1 MSNDAVHT
9 VFKNMHNFQL
19 TMLNPLQLKQLSQSL
34 EGTLL
39 YDELHKTIYSTDA
52 SVYKIKPQAVA
63 LPKTV
68 DDICKLIEFA
78 NTNKISITP
87 RTAGT
92 SLAGQTVGSGI
103 IVDVSKHFT
112 KIISFD
118 ANRKTVTVQPG
129 VIRDELN
136 LFLKPHGLFFGPN
149 TSTTNRCMIGGM
161 VGNNSSGT
169 TSIRY
174 GVTRDKIVEIKAI
187 LSDGSPVVFKEL
199 SSAEFLEK
207 TKGDSLESKIYKTIY
222 DELSVVENQNEIIK
236 EFPKP
241 EIHRRNT
248 GYAIDLLLKSELF
261 SGTEK
266 TINLGKLLC
275 GSEGTLAFTTEITL
289 KVDDLPPANNVM
301 VVAHFH
307 TIKESLEAVVTAM
320 KHHLYTC
327 EMMDDT
333 ILNCTKT
340 NREQAKNRFFI
351 QGDPKAVIMLEVA
364 SHSMEDAERQADD
377 LIADLE
383 KNNFGYALPKIYG
396 SDIDKINELRKAGLG
411 LLGSIVGDDKAA
423 DSIEDTAVEL
433 NDLPNYIEEFAA
445 MMSKYNQEAIYYAHA
460 GAGEIHLRPVL
471 NLKKKEDLKLFR
483 IIATEVAVLV
493 KKYKGSLSGEH
504 GDGIVRGE
512 FLPFMIGEM
521 NYNLL
526 KRIKNAF
533 DPNAILNKG
542 KIIDTPKMDEN
553 LRMVAGR
560 VEPEIQTIQ
569 DFSDSMGILRA
580 AEKCNGSG
588 DCRKLPSAGGTLC
601 PSYRATRNEKDTT
614 RARANALREYLTNSD
629 KENKFDYDELY
640 KVFELCVSCKA
651 CASECP
657 SNVDVASLKAEFLY
671 QYQKANGFSL
681 RNKIFAFNAKLNNLG
696 SITPKLTNYV
706 VNLPFVKNKMGIA
719 SKRQVPLLAP
729 KPFRKWHEKNVNTIQ
744 NGSFPNGKIYLF
756 CDEFTNFYDVSV
768 GIDAFE
774 LLTKLGYE
782 VVIIDH
788 EESGRSFISKG
799 FLEQAKAIANIN
811 VDIFSSVI
819 KDDCPLVGI
828 EPSAILTFR
837 DEYLRL
843 ADDKESAQSI
853 SKNAFTIEEFFKKEI
868 ALGKITSDQFSDVKK
883 EIKIHGHCHQKS
895 LSSVEATFSMLNL
908 PKNNSVTIYNSGCC
922 GMAGSFGYEKE
933 HYDISMQI
941 GEDTLFP
948 KVRATERTVTIAAA
962 GTSCRHQIYDGTNRE
977 ALHPVTILKSCLK

>member
-1 MSNDAVHT
+1 MSISTN
-9 VFKNMHNFQL
+9 L
-19 TMLNPLQLKQLSQSL
+19 LKQLSDSL

-39 YDELHKTIYSTDA
+39 YDALHKTLYATDA
-52 SVYKIKPQAVA
+52 SAYRIIPLAVA
-63 LPKTV
+63 LPKTEE
-68 DDICKLIEFA
+68 DIVKLVHFA
-78 NTNKISITP
+78 KEHKISLTP

-92 SLAGQTVGSGI
+92 SLAGQTIGDGI
-103 IVDVSKHFT
+103 VVDVSKHFT
-112 KIISFD
+112 KIVAFD
-118 ANRKTVTVQPG
+118 AVNKTVTVQPG

-174 GVTRDKIVEIKAI
+174 GVTRDKIVEIKAV
-187 LSDGSPVVFKEL
+187 LADGSQVKFNEL
-199 SSAEFLEK
+199 SSAEFIQK
-207 TKGDSLESKIYKTIY
+207 TKGGTLENTIY
-222 DELSVVENQNEIIK
+222 RTIYSELSNKENQEEILAQ
-236 EFPKP
+236 FPKP

-248 GYAIDLLLKSELF
+248 GYAIDVLLKSDLF
-261 SGTEK
+261 SGTEP

-275 GSEGTLAFTTEITL
+275 GSEGTLAFTTEVTL
-289 KVDDLPPANNVM
+289 KVDDLPPTNNVM

-307 TIKESLEAVVTAM
+307 TIQESLEAVVTAM

-364 SHSMEDAERQADD
+364 SHISMEDAEAQADA

-433 NDLPNYIEEFAA
+433 SDLPNYIAEFAA
-445 MMSKYNQEAIYYAHA
+445 MMKKHGQDAIYYAHA

-471 NLKKKEDLKLFR
+471 NLKKKEGVYQFR
-483 IIATEVAVLV
+483 NIATEVAVLV
-493 KKYKGSLSGEH
+493 KKYRGSLSGEH

-512 FLPFMIGEM
+512 FLPYMIGDK
-521 NYNLL
+521 NYELL
-526 KRIKNAF
+526 KRVKLAF
-533 DPNAILNKG
+533 DPNSVMNIG
-542 KIIDTPKMDEN
+542 KIVNALKMDEN
-553 LRMVAGR
+553 LRFEVDR
-560 VEPEIQTIQ
+560 IEPDMKTIQ
-569 DFSDSMGILRA
+569 DFSDSLGILRL

-588 DCRKLPSAGGTLC
+588 DCRKPPSAGGTLC

-614 RARANALREYLTNSD
+614 RARANALREYLTHSE
-629 KENKFDYDELY
+629 KENKFDHKELY
-640 KVFELCVSCKA
+640 QVFELCVSCKA

-657 SNVDVASLKAEFLY
+657 SNVDVASLKSEFLY

-681 RNKIFAFNAKLNNLG
+681 RSKIFANNSKLNKLG
-696 SITPKLTNYV
+696 SVFPGLTNFM
-706 VNLPFVKNKMGIA
+706 VNQSLVKKAMGVA
-719 SKRQVPLLAP
+719 EKREVPLLA
-729 KPFRKWHEKNVNTIQ
+729 KQTFRKWLSNNNVNS
-744 NGSFPNGKIYLF
+744 NNKYENGKVVLF
-756 CDEFTNFYDVSV
+756 CDEFTNYYDVNV

-782 VVIIDH
+782 VIVVEH
-788 EESGRSFISKG
+788 EESGRAYISKG
-799 FLEQAKAIANIN
+799 FLEEAKVLANKN
-811 VDIFSSVI
+811 VTIFSSI
-819 KDDCPLVGI
+819 ITGDTPLIGI

-843 ADDKESAQSI
+843 ADDKSAAEQL
-853 SKNAFTIEEFFKKEI
+853 SKNVFTVEEFFKKEI
-868 ALGKITSDQFSDVKK
+868 TAGKIHAGQFSESEKQ
-883 EIKIHGHCHQKS
+883 IKIHGHCHQKS
-895 LSSVEATFSMLNL
+895 LSTVEATFAMLSI

-933 HYDISMQI
+933 HYEISMQM

-948 KVRATERTVTIAAA
+948 KIRNTESHVAISAA
-962 GTSCRHQIYDGTNRE
+962 GTSCRHQIFDGTNRK
-977 ALHPVTILKSCLK
+977 AQHPVTILKSCLR

>member
-1 MSNDAVHT
+1 M
-9 VFKNMHNFQL
+9 L
-19 TMLNPLQLKQLSQSL
+19 TALQLQHLSESL

-39 YDELHKTIYSTDA
+39 YDKLNKTIYATDA
-52 SVYKIKPQAVA
+52 SAYRIMPLAVA
-63 LPKTV
+63 LPKNE
-68 DDICKLIEFA
+68 DDIIKLIQFA
-78 NTNKISITP
+78 NENKISLTP

-103 IVDVSKHFT
+103 IVDVSKYFT
-112 KIISFD
+112 KIVSFD
-118 ANRKTVTVQPG
+118 AEKKTITVQPG

-136 LFLKPHGLFFGPN
+136 LYLKSHGLFFGPN
-149 TSTTNRCMIGGM
+149 TSTSNRCMIGGM

-187 LSDGSPVVFKEL
+187 LSDGSKAVFKEL
-199 SSAEFLEK
+199 SSTEFIEK
-207 TKGDSLESKIYKTIY
+207 SKGDSLESKIYKTIY
-222 DELSVVENQNEIIK
+222 EELSNTQNQKEIVK

-248 GYAIDLLLKSELF
+248 GYAVDLLLKSELF

-289 KVDDLPPANNVM
+289 KVDDLPPSNNIM

-307 TIKESLEAVVTAM
+307 TIQESLEAVVIAM

-351 QGDPKAVIMLEVA
+351 QGEPKAVIMLEVA
-364 SHSMEDAERQADD
+364 SPISMEDAEFQANA
-377 LIADLE
+377 LIVDLE
-383 KNNFGYALPKIYG
+383 NNNFGYALPKIYG

-433 NDLPNYIEEFAA
+433 SDLPHYIADFSA
-445 MMSKYNQEAIYYAHA
+445 MMKSHGQEAIYYAHA
-460 GAGEIHLRPVL
+460 GAGEIHLRPIL
-471 NLKKKEDLKLFR
+471 NLKTKEGLHQFR
-483 IIATEVAVLV
+483 AIATEVAHLV
-493 KKYKGSLSGEH
+493 KKYRGSLSGEH

-512 FLPFMIGEM
+512 FLPFMIGEK
-521 NYNLL
+521 NYELL
-526 KRIKNAF
+526 KRIKAAF
-533 DPNAILNKG
+533 DPNTILNEG
-542 KIIDTPKMDEN
+542 KIVNAFKMDEN
-553 LRMVAGR
+553 LRVEAGR
-560 VEPEIQTIQ
+560 VEPDIKTIQ
-569 DFSDSMGILRA
+569 DFSDSMGILRL

-614 RARANALREYLTNSD
+614 RARANALREYLTHSEKD
-629 KENKFDYDELY
+629 NKFNHEELY

-657 SNVDVASLKAEFLY
+657 SNVDVAALKSEFLY

-681 RNKIFAFNAKLNNLG
+681 RNKIFAYNSKLNQLG
-696 SITPKLTNYV
+696 SIAPSITNFL
-706 VNLPFVKNKMGIA
+706 VNLPLVKNVMGIA
-719 SKRQVPLLAP
+719 SKREVPLLA
-729 KPFRKWHEKNVNTIQ
+729 KMTLRKWIEKNKSKQLAN
-744 NGSFPNGKIYLF
+744 SFTNGKLYLF
-756 CDEFTNFYDVSV
+756 CDEFTNYYDVSV
-768 GIDAFE
+768 GIDAYE
-774 LLTKLGYE
+774 LLMNLGYE
-782 VVIIDH
+782 VLLIEH
-788 EESGRSFISKG
+788 EESGRAFISKG
-799 FLEQAKAIANIN
+799 FLEEAKDIANKN
-811 VDIFSSVI
+811 VAVFSKIITTDV
-819 KDDCPLVGI
+819 PLVGI

-837 DEYLRL
+837 DEYIRL
-843 ADDKESAQSI
+843 ADDKENAKKLAQQV
-853 SKNAFTIEEFFKKEI
+853 FTIEEFFKNEI
-868 ALGKITSDQFSDVKK
+868 LKGKIHSGQFSDIKK
-883 EIKIHGHCHQKS
+883 TIKIHGHCHQKS
-895 LSSVEATFSMLNL
+895 LSSVEATFTMLNL
-908 PKNNSVTIYNSGCC
+908 PKNSSVTIYNSGCC

-933 HYDISMQI
+933 HYDISMQM

-948 KVRATERTVTIAAA
+948 KIRTTDETIIIAAA
-962 GTSCRHQIYDGTNRE
+962 GTSCRHQIFDGTRRK
-977 ALHPVTILKSCLK
+977 ALHPVSILKSYLK

>member
-1 MSNDAVHT
+1 
-9 VFKNMHNFQL
+9 
-19 TMLNPLQLKQLSQSL
+19 MLNSLPLKQLSASL

-52 SVYKIKPQAVA
+52 SVYKFRPIAVA

-68 DDICKLIEFA
+68 GDITKLIHFA
-78 NTNKISITP
+78 NANKISLTP

-103 IVDVSKHFT
+103 IVDVSKYFT
-112 KIISFD
+112 KIVSFD
-118 ANRKTVTVQPG
+118 ANKKTVTVQPG

-149 TSTTNRCMIGGM
+149 TSTSNRCMIGGM

-174 GVTRDKIVEIKAI
+174 GVTRDKIVEIKAL
-187 LSDGSPVVFKEL
+187 LSDGSSVVFKEL
-199 SSAEFLEK
+199 SSAEFIEK

-222 DELSVVENQNEIIK
+222 EELSNEATQKEIIK

-248 GYAIDLLLKSELF
+248 GYAVDLLLQSELF

-289 KVDDLPPANNVM
+289 KADDLPPTNNVM
-301 VVAHFH
+301 VVAHFN
-307 TIKESLEAVVTAM
+307 TIQESLEAVMIAM

-340 NREQAKNRFFI
+340 NREQAKNSFFI

-364 SHSMEDAERQADD
+364 SHSMEDAESQANA

-383 KNNFGYALPKIYG
+383 LHNFGYALPKIYG

-433 NDLPNYIEEFAA
+433 SDLPDYIAEFAA
-445 MMSKYNQEAIYYAHA
+445 MMKKYGQEAIYYAHA
-460 GAGEIHLRPVL
+460 GAGELHLRPVL

-483 IIATEVAVLV
+483 TIATEVAVLV
-493 KKYKGSLSGEH
+493 KKYRGSLSGEH

-512 FLPFMIGEM
+512 FLPFMIGET
-521 NYNLL
+521 NYELL
-526 KRIKNAF
+526 KRIKAAF
-533 DPNAILNKG
+533 DPNTILNEG
-542 KIIDTPKMDEN
+542 KIVNTPKMDEN
-553 LRMVAGR
+553 LRMESGR

-629 KENKFDYDELY
+629 KDNKFDYEELY
-640 KVFELCVSCKA
+640 QVFELCVSCKA

-657 SNVDVASLKAEFLY
+657 SNVDVAALKAEFLY

-681 RNKIFAFNAKLNNLG
+681 RNKIFAFNARLNNLG
-696 SITPKLTNYV
+696 SITPRITNYM
-706 VNLPFVKNKMGIA
+706 VNLPFVKKKMGIA
-719 SKRQVPLLAP
+719 PQRQVPLLAP
-729 KPFRKWHEKNVNTIQ
+729 KTFRKWYENKADEPKT
-744 NGSFPNGKIYLF
+744 GSFPNGKVYLF

-782 VVIIDH
+782 VEIVDH
-788 EESGRSFISKG
+788 EESGRAFLSKG
-799 FLEQAKAIANIN
+799 FLQEAKAIANSN
-811 VDIFSSVI
+811 VSIFSDLISE
-819 KDDCPLVGI
+819 DFPLIGI

-843 ADDKESAQSI
+843 ADDKESAQKL
-853 SKNAFTIEEFFKKEI
+853 SKNVFTIEEFFKKEI
-868 ALGKITSDQFSDVKK
+868 TSGKIHSGQFSDVQK

-895 LSSVEATFSMLNL
+895 LSSVEATFAMLNL
-908 PKNNSVTIYNSGCC
+908 PQNSSVTIYNSGCC

-933 HYDISMQI
+933 HYDISMQM

-948 KVRATERTVTIAAA
+948 KVRATSETTAIAAA
-962 GTSCRHQIYDGTNRE
+962 GTSCRHQIFDGTKRE
-977 ALHPVTILKSCLK
+977 ALHPVTILRSCLM